1 MTHPG
6 KSTKPGFMYRSAEVA
21 SITDEGDLILRIFFA
36 TLLNYVGKEQVRRLG
51 IKTVFDLRSDTEIK
65 KYNAPLPTIEDVEL
79 LHVPVFQI
87 EDYSPEM
94 MAKRSWNSTLKFS
107 ITEVQLSAR
116 YYDSFAIILT
126 MHAYF
131 IVRLVKIGLGSW
143 RLFCSNS
150 QRSSTQT
157 KLAGVDN
164 VAIANDYSL
173 TRVGREPAREKIME
187 RLSKE
192 PLFASNNEAALI
204 MFTCREETML
214 AFLDLLD
221 TKYGGVEEYIRN
233 YTHLSES
240 DIAVI
245 RNNMLVSSHSLL

>member
-1 MTHPG
+1 MHP
-6 KSTKPGFMYRSAEVA
+6 RW
-21 SITDEGDLILRIFFA
+21 LI
-36 TLLNYVGKEQVRRLG
+36 
-51 IKTVFDLRSDTEIK
+51 RSDR
-65 KYNAPLPTIEDVEL
+65 
-79 LHVPVFQI
+79 
-87 EDYSPEM
+87 
-94 MAKRSWNSTLKFS
+94 RSWNSTLKFS

-143 RLFCSNS
+143 RLFCSKYVAKLS
-150 QRSSTQT
+150 SYSPQRSSTQT

-204 MFTCREETML
+204 MFTCRYVLPTIL
-214 AFLDLLD
+214 AVDAYHIYSQWGNHACFLGFARYKVRRCRRIHQELH
-221 TKYGGVEEYIRN
+221 T
-233 YTHLSES
+233 
-240 DIAVI
+240 
-245 RNNMLVSSHSLL
+245 SLRKRYCCDSK